1 MADNEVESRNARTP
15 ADAGPHGTVVLSRDE
30 LPSRARPDGDP
41 LADTSDGPALVG
53 LTRPFVD
60 QRFRLRA
67 ERVQIGRDPGNDVVL
82 DEPDISLEHARIVRG
97 GGEWRVVDLRST
109 NGVFINGKRVQQGAL
124 QYGDHVAFGPASFI
138 FAPRDMSSEVVRA
151 LRSGSDRRRM
161 WWTAGLVLLLGA
173 AAAFLLL
180 R

>member
-1 MADNEVESRNARTP
+1 MADNEVETSNARSP

-30 LPSRARPDGDP
+30 LPSRVRPDGEAP
-41 LADTSDGPALVG
+41 ADTSGGPALVG
-53 LTRPFVD
+53 LTAPFVD
-60 QRFRLRA
+60 RRFKLRE
-67 ERVQIGRDPGNDVVL
+67 ERVRIGRDPGNDVVL
-82 DEPDISLEHARIVRG
+82 DELDISLEHARIVRS

-109 NGVFINGKRVQQGAL
+109 NGVFINGKRVQQGVL

-151 LRSGSDRRRM
+151 LRSGPDRRRV